1 MSDMNRQELKD
12 IKFMKLALRKAN
24 IAKNILEVPIGA
36 IIVDENFNIIASGYN
51 TKEKTKNTLNHAEMI
66 AIKKASKNL
75 NNWRLENCTL
85 YTTLEPCPMC
95 MGAII
100 NSRIKRVVYG
110 AKDKKA
116 GACGSKLNLNE
127 FNLNHK
133 VEITENILEDECSK
147 ILSDFFKRLRDDK
160 K

>member
-1 MSDMNRQELKD
+1 MSDINRQELKD

>member
-1 MSDMNRQELKD
+1 MNRQELKD

>member
-1 MSDMNRQELKD
+1 MSDINRQELKD
-12 IKFMKLALRKAN
+12 IKFMKLALKKAN

>member
-1 MSDMNRQELKD
+1 MNRQELKD

-133 VEITENILEDECSK
+133 VEITENILEYECSK

>member
-1 MSDMNRQELKD
+1 MSNINRQELKD

>member
-1 MSDMNRQELKD
+1 MSDINRQELKD

-133 VEITENILEDECSK
+133 VEITENILEYECSK